1 MIATTLIE
9 RVQLPRFKT
18 LQGTS
23 RSLQSWL
30 TLLALAFG
38 VFVYVV
44 HRAAS
49 FSVPTESIPLFQPMV
64 GFLAMLGGSL
74 LPLVH
79 VLVFSVRSAVFL
91 GNGRY
96 AALAASATWFLLSS
110 AFELGEQSVI
120 APPLMGF
127 IPSWLQKMPVLDR
140 TAGYFHST
148 TFDLLDIVFI
158 TAGAVAVCL
167 VIEYVRLR
175 RTSHG

>member
-9 RVQLPRFKT
+9 KVQLPRFKT
-18 LQGTS
+18 LQMTG
-23 RSLQSWL
+23 RSLQIWLSLVAL
-30 TLLALAFG
+30 TLG
-38 VFVYVV
+38 VFVYVA
-44 HRAAS
+44 HRAAN
-49 FSVPTESIPLFQPMV
+49 FSVPIESMPLLQPMV
-64 GFLAMLGGSL
+64 GFLAMLGSPL

-79 VLVFSVRSAVFL
+79 VFVFSVRSAVFL

-110 AFELGEQSVI
+110 AFELGEQSVT
-120 APPLMGF
+120 APALMEF
-127 IPSWLQKMPVLDR
+127 IPSWLHKMPALDR
-140 TAGYFHST
+140 TAGYFHNA

-175 RTSHG
+175 RISHG